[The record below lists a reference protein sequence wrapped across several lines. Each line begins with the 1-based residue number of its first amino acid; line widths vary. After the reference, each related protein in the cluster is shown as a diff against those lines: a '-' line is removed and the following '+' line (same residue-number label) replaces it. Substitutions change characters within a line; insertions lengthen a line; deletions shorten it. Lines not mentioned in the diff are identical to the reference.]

1 MTCIDIYKVYESTS
15 LFVSQSHRASYNEYT
30 VISLDSADYIVGE
43 YYPAIDLNKDPTLTR
58 HKQAKSIK
66 MIWTII
72 ILALII
78 ESGYSKGI

>member
-1 MTCIDIYKVYESTS
+1 MTCIDIYIVYESTS
-15 LFVSQSHRASYNEYT
+15 LSVSQSHGASYNQYT
-30 VISLDSADYIVGE
+30 GIALDSDDYIVAE

-58 HKQAKSIK
+58 HKQAKSIT

-72 ILALII
+72 ILALIF